1 MKARQRAS
9 TTCPRATFE
18 QRKLESVPRHEHG
31 SERDPGGRVWELG
44 ELVVDPGLP
53 RVLTAKDHRPPVLQC
68 GRSGAT
74 GGLRQVWQANP
85 RRAPGVEA
93 VDAGG
98 GR

>member
-9 TTCPRATFE
+9 TTRPRATFE
-18 QRKLESVPRHEHG
+18 QRQLESMPRHEHG
-31 SERDPGGRVWELG
+31 SERVPDGRVWQLG
-44 ELVVDPGLP
+44 ELVVDSGLP
-53 RVLTAKDHRPPVLQC
+53 RVLTSKDHRPAVLQC

-74 GGLRQVWQANP
+74 CGLRQVWKANP
-85 RRAPGVEA
+85 RHAPGVEA